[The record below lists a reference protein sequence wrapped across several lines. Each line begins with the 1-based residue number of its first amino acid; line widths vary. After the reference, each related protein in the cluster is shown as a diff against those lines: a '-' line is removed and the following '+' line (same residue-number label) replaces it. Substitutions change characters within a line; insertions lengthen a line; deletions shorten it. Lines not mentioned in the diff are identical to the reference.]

1 METHDV
7 RANGITFAYRELGP
21 ADGPLALCLHGF
33 PDTAATWRH
42 LMPLLAD
49 AGFRVVAP
57 WLRGYPP
64 TEIPHERRVDP
75 DVLAADVNALHRA
88 LGGDRDAVVVGHDW
102 GAIAAMRAAAA
113 APERWRRLAT
123 LAVPP
128 ERILA
133 GAKID
138 GRQAV
143 RSRYALAA
151 LVPGAEHRLLA
162 GDATGFRRLWR
173 RWSPGYEP
181 TDADLG
187 PLREALAVPGAAR
200 AMLGYYRGYAPAV
213 LSRRALS
220 SRMALPPQPHLVL
233 HGRQDGC
240 IGVEWA
246 DAAVGRLPHPA
257 SRVEI
262 VDGAGHFLHLEQ
274 PDEVGA
280 MIRTHLLA
288 RGSTPS
294 GAAPNR
300 A

>member
-7 RANGITFAYRELGP
+7 RANGIRFAYRELGP

-33 PDTAATWRH
+33 PDTAHTWRH
-42 LMPLLAD
+42 LMPLLAE

-64 TEIPHERRVDP
+64 TEIPGERRVDP

-88 LGGDRDAVVVGHDW
+88 LGGTRDAVVVGHDW

-133 GAKID
+133 GAKGD
-138 GRQAV
+138 SRQAL

-151 LVPGAEHRLLA
+151 LLPGAHHRLLA
-162 GDATGFRRLWR
+162 GDAEGFRRLWR

-181 TDADLG
+181 TREDLG
-187 PLREALAVPGAAR
+187 PLLDALAVPGAAR
-200 AMLGYYRGYAPAV
+200 AMLAYYRGYAPAV
-213 LSRRALS
+213 VARRALS
-220 SRMALPPQPHLVL
+220 VRLPLPPQPHLVL
-233 HGRQDGC
+233 HGRNDGC
-240 IGVEWA
+240 IGAEWA
-246 DAAVGRLPHPA
+246 ERTIGRLPHSA
-257 SRVEI
+257 SRVE
-262 VDGAGHFLHLEQ
+262 VVEDAGHFLHLER

-280 MIRTHLLA
+280 LIRAHLMA
-288 RGSTPS
+288 RGSKRR
-294 GAAPNR
+294 AAPKEF
-300 A
+300 

>member
-7 RANGITFAYRELGP
+7 RANGISFAYRELGSP
-21 ADGPLALCLHGF
+21 DGPLALCLHGF

-42 LMPLLAD
+42 LMPVLAD

-64 TEIPHERRVDP
+64 TEVPSERRVDP

-88 LGGDRDAVVVGHDW
+88 LGGTRDAVVIGHDW

-113 APERWRRLAT
+113 APQRWRRLAT
-123 LAVPP
+123 LSVPP

-133 GAKID
+133 GAKVD

-151 LVPGAEHRLLA
+151 LVPGAERRLLA
-162 GDATGFRRLWR
+162 GDAEGFRRLWR

-181 TDADLG
+181 TDVDLD
-187 PLREALAVPGAAR
+187 PLRAALAVPGAGR
-200 AMLGYYRGYAPAV
+200 AMLAYYRGYAPAV
-213 LSRRALS
+213 LTRRALS
-220 SRMALPPQPHLVL
+220 VRTALPPQPHLVL
-233 HGRQDGC
+233 HGRDDGC

-246 DAAVGRLPHPA
+246 EATRGRLPHPA

-262 VDGAGHFLHLEQ
+262 VEGAGHFLHLER

-280 MIRTHLLA
+280 LVRDHLVS
-288 RGSTPS
+288 RGPGSPV
-294 GAAPNR
+294 AAT
-300 A
+300 